1 MAILP
6 KHIIK
11 AVMSNDTSLGEHPAF
26 PPEDEEKFIIKV
38 LSSKYLDATD
48 GLPVNDVKQ
57 IQHELS
63 DLLSQCVKMEQGYK
77 EALEQL
83 AIKVAS
89 DIFSIPQDMINI
101 EASIV
106 ASIDT
111 STHRM
116 LPEKTDNFEF
126 DSLDDMRGLSDGVY
140 KRRMVDALVAGAANY
155 YATKMEN
162 YLQDLF
168 NINPELPSLY
178 KKINQY
184 NSALLYLLDL
194 NSDDAKTTIEGG
206 KVDVY
211 VGNGQ
216 SQIKIIA
223 EGIVFP
229 ALLEET
235 IKGVLELAVLH
246 GLPKDRQKAA
256 YIMKKADFKM
266 ADMWDLRLGLPL
278 WERIINICE
287 DDVEPNFLLME
298 LSMLDYDDFNEVL
311 GELFAQT
318 KKGKIIL
325 KDITT
330 SIIKK
335 QGEDDFHQYIDM
347 RNSQFPID
355 DDEFKPEELISD
367 MVIGVGEDDENLLV
381 DDDDEYFDCED
392 LLTDDEE

>member
-38 LSSKYLDATD
+38 LSSKYLDATE
-48 GLPVNDVKQ
+48 GLPVNDIQQ

-63 DLLSQCVKMEQGYK
+63 ALLSQCVKMESGCK

-83 AIKVAS
+83 AVKVAS
-89 DIFSIPQDMINI
+89 DIFSIPQDIINI
-101 EASIV
+101 ETNIV

-126 DSLDDMRGLSDGVY
+126 DSLEDMRGLSDGVY

-194 NSDDAKTTIEGG
+194 NSDDAKTKIEGG

-216 SQIKIIA
+216 SQIKIVA

-246 GLPKDRQKAA
+246 GLPKDRKKAA
-256 YIMKKADFKM
+256 YIMKKADFG
-266 ADMWDLRLGLPL
+266 AAEMWDLRLGLPL

-298 LSMLDYDDFNEVL
+298 LSSLEYDEFNEVL
-311 GELFAQT
+311 GEVFAHT
-318 KKGKIIL
+318 KKGKTIL
-325 KDITT
+325 KEITAN
-330 SIIKK
+330 IIKK

-347 RNSQFPID
+347 RNSEFQLD
-355 DDEFKPEELISD
+355 DDEFKPEEL
-367 MVIGVGEDDENLLV
+367 VDETINGI
-381 DDDDEYFDCED
+381 EG
-392 LLTDDEE
+392 DEELEYGEELLIDEDE

>member
-1 MAILP
+1 
-6 KHIIK
+6 
-11 AVMSNDTSLGEHPAF
+11 MSNDTSLGEHPAF

-38 LSSKYLDATD
+38 LSSKYLDATE
-48 GLPVNDVKQ
+48 GLPVNDIQQ

-63 DLLSQCVKMEQGYK
+63 ALLSQCVKMESGCK

-83 AIKVAS
+83 AVKVAS
-89 DIFSIPQDMINI
+89 DIFSIPQDIINI
-101 EASIV
+101 ETNIV

-126 DSLDDMRGLSDGVY
+126 DSLEDMRGLSDGVY

-216 SQIKIIA
+216 SQIKIVA

-246 GLPKDRQKAA
+246 GLPKDRKKAA
-256 YIMKKADFKM
+256 YIMKKADFG
-266 ADMWDLRLGLPL
+266 AAEMWDLRLGLPL

-298 LSMLDYDDFNEVL
+298 LSSLEYDEFNEVL
-311 GELFAQT
+311 GEVFAHT
-318 KKGKIIL
+318 KKGKTIL
-325 KDITT
+325 KEITAN
-330 SIIKK
+330 IIKK

-347 RNSQFPID
+347 RNSEFQLD
-355 DDEFKPEELISD
+355 DDEFKPEEL
-367 MVIGVGEDDENLLV
+367 VDETINGI
-381 DDDDEYFDCED
+381 EG
-392 LLTDDEE
+392 DEELEYGEELLIDEDE

>member
-38 LSSKYLDATD
+38 LSSKYLDATE
-48 GLPVNDVKQ
+48 GLPVNDIQQ

-63 DLLSQCVKMEQGYK
+63 ALLSQCVKMESGCK

-83 AIKVAS
+83 AVKVAS
-89 DIFSIPQDMINI
+89 DIFSIPQDIINI
-101 EASIV
+101 EANIV

-126 DSLDDMRGLSDGVY
+126 DSLEDMRGLSDGVY

-216 SQIKIIA
+216 SQIKIVA

-246 GLPKDRQKAA
+246 GLPKDRKKAA
-256 YIMKKADFKM
+256 YIMKKADFG
-266 ADMWDLRLGLPL
+266 AAEMWDLRLGLPL

-298 LSMLDYDDFNEVL
+298 LSSLEYDEFNEVL
-311 GELFAQT
+311 GEVFAHT
-318 KKGKIIL
+318 KKGKTIL
-325 KDITT
+325 KEITAN
-330 SIIKK
+330 IIKK

-347 RNSQFPID
+347 RNSEFQLD
-355 DDEFKPEELISD
+355 DDEFKPEEL
-367 MVIGVGEDDENLLV
+367 VDETINGI
-381 DDDDEYFDCED
+381 DG
-392 LLTDDEE
+392 DEELEYGEELLIDEEE

>member
-38 LSSKYLDATD
+38 LSSKYLDATE
-48 GLPVNDVKQ
+48 GLPVNDIQQ

-63 DLLSQCVKMEQGYK
+63 ALLSQCVKMESGCK

-83 AIKVAS
+83 AVKVAS
-89 DIFSIPQDMINI
+89 DIFSIPQDIINI
-101 EASIV
+101 ETNIV

-126 DSLDDMRGLSDGVY
+126 DSLEDMRGLSDGVY

-216 SQIKIIA
+216 SQIKIVA

-246 GLPKDRQKAA
+246 GLPKDRKKAA
-256 YIMKKADFKM
+256 YIMKKADFG
-266 ADMWDLRLGLPL
+266 AAEMWDLRLGLPL

-298 LSMLDYDDFNEVL
+298 LSSLKYDEFNEVL
-311 GELFAQT
+311 GEVFAHT
-318 KKGKIIL
+318 KKGKTIL
-325 KDITT
+325 KEITAN
-330 SIIKK
+330 IIKK

-347 RNSQFPID
+347 RNSEFQLD
-355 DDEFKPEELISD
+355 DDEFKPEELVDETING
-367 MVIGVGEDDENLLV
+367 IEGDDELEFGEELLI
-381 DDDDEYFDCED
+381 
-392 LLTDDEE
+392 DEEE

>member
-38 LSSKYLDATD
+38 LSSKYLDATE
-48 GLPVNDVKQ
+48 GLPVNDIQQ

-63 DLLSQCVKMEQGYK
+63 ALLSQCVKMESGCK

-83 AIKVAS
+83 AVKVAS
-89 DIFSIPQDMINI
+89 DIFSIPQDIINI
-101 EASIV
+101 ETNIV

-126 DSLDDMRGLSDGVY
+126 DSLEDMRGLSDGVY

-216 SQIKIIA
+216 SQIKIVA

-246 GLPKDRQKAA
+246 GLPKDRKKAA
-256 YIMKKADFKM
+256 YIMKKADFG
-266 ADMWDLRLGLPL
+266 AAEMWDLRLGLPL

-298 LSMLDYDDFNEVL
+298 LSSLEYDEFNEVL
-311 GELFAQT
+311 GEVFAHT
-318 KKGKIIL
+318 KKGKTIL
-325 KDITT
+325 KEITAN
-330 SIIKK
+330 IIKK

-347 RNSQFPID
+347 RNSEFQLD
-355 DDEFKPEELISD
+355 DDEFKPEELVDETING
-367 MVIGVGEDDENLLV
+367 IEGDDELEFGEELLI
-381 DDDDEYFDCED
+381 
-392 LLTDDEE
+392 DEEE

>member
-38 LSSKYLDATD
+38 LSSKYLDATE
-48 GLPVNDVKQ
+48 GLPVNDIQQ

-63 DLLSQCVKMEQGYK
+63 ALLSQCVKMESGCK

-83 AIKVAS
+83 AVKVAS
-89 DIFSIPQDMINI
+89 DIFSIPQDIINI
-101 EASIV
+101 EANIV

-126 DSLDDMRGLSDGVY
+126 DSLEDMRGLSDGVY

-216 SQIKIIA
+216 SQIKIVA

-246 GLPKDRQKAA
+246 GLPKDRKKAA
-256 YIMKKADFKM
+256 YIMKKADFG
-266 ADMWDLRLGLPL
+266 AAEMWDLRLGLPL

-298 LSMLDYDDFNEVL
+298 LSSLEYDEFNEVL
-311 GELFAQT
+311 GEVFAHT
-318 KKGKIIL
+318 KKGKTIL
-325 KDITT
+325 KEITAN
-330 SIIKK
+330 IIKK

-347 RNSQFPID
+347 RNSEFQLD
-355 DDEFKPEELISD
+355 DDEFKPEELVDETING
-367 MVIGVGEDDENLLV
+367 IEGDDELEFGEELLI
-381 DDDDEYFDCED
+381 
-392 LLTDDEE
+392 DEEE

>member
-48 GLPVNDVKQ
+48 GLPINDVQQ

-63 DLLSQCVKMEQGYK
+63 GLLSQCIKIEHGSK

-83 AIKVAS
+83 VVKVVS
-89 DIFSIPQDMINI
+89 DIFSIPQGIISLEANI
-101 EASIV
+101 VSN
-106 ASIDT
+106 IDV
-111 STHRM
+111 SSHRM

-126 DSLDDMRGLSDGVY
+126 DSLEDMRSLSDGVY

-216 SQIKIIA
+216 SQIKIVA

-246 GLPKDRQKAA
+246 GLPKDRKKAA
-256 YIMKKADFKM
+256 YIMKKADFG
-266 ADMWDLRLGLPL
+266 AAEMWDLRLGLPL
-278 WERIINICE
+278 WERIINICV

-298 LSMLDYDDFNEVL
+298 LSSLEYDEFNEVL
-311 GELFAQT
+311 GEVFAHT
-318 KKGKIIL
+318 KKGKTIL
-325 KDITT
+325 KEITAN
-330 SIIKK
+330 IIKK

-347 RNSQFPID
+347 RNSEFQLD
-355 DDEFKPEELISD
+355 DDEFKPEEL
-367 MVIGVGEDDENLLV
+367 VDETINGI
-381 DDDDEYFDCED
+381 DG
-392 LLTDDEE
+392 DEELEYGEELLIDEDE

>member
-63 DLLSQCVKMEQGYK
+63 NLLSQCVKMEQGYK

-101 EASIV
+101 EANIV

-116 LPEKTDNFEF
+116 LPEKTDKFEF
-126 DSLDDMRGLSDGVY
+126 DSLEDMRGLSDGVY

-246 GLPKDRQKAA
+246 GLPKDRQKAV

-325 KDITT
+325 KDITAN
-330 SIIKK
+330 IIKK

-355 DDEFKPEELISD
+355 DGEFNPEELVSD

-381 DDDDEYFDCED
+381 DDEYLDSED

>member
-38 LSSKYLDATD
+38 LSSKYLDATE
-48 GLPVNDVKQ
+48 GLPVNDIQQ

-63 DLLSQCVKMEQGYK
+63 ALLSQCVKMESGCK

-83 AIKVAS
+83 AVKVAS
-89 DIFSIPQDMINI
+89 DIFSIPQDIINI
-101 EASIV
+101 EANIV

-126 DSLDDMRGLSDGVY
+126 DSLEDMRGLSDGVY

-216 SQIKIIA
+216 SQIKIVA

-246 GLPKDRQKAA
+246 GLPKDRKKAA
-256 YIMKKADFKM
+256 YIMKKADFG
-266 ADMWDLRLGLPL
+266 AAEMWDLRLGLPL

-298 LSMLDYDDFNEVL
+298 LSSLEYDEFNEVL
-311 GELFAQT
+311 GEVFAHT
-318 KKGKIIL
+318 KKGKTIL
-325 KDITT
+325 KEITAN
-330 SIIKK
+330 IIKK

-347 RNSQFPID
+347 RNSEFQLD
-355 DDEFKPEELISD
+355 DDEFKPEELVDETING
-367 MVIGVGEDDENLLV
+367 IEGDDELEFGEELLI
-381 DDDDEYFDCED
+381 DE
-392 LLTDDEE
+392 DE

>member
-38 LSSKYLDATD
+38 LSSKYLDATE
-48 GLPVNDVKQ
+48 GLPVNDIQQ

-63 DLLSQCVKMEQGYK
+63 ALLSQCVKMESGCK

-83 AIKVAS
+83 AVKVAS
-89 DIFSIPQDMINI
+89 DIFSIPQDIINI
-101 EASIV
+101 EANIV

-126 DSLDDMRGLSDGVY
+126 DSLEDMRGLSDGVY

-216 SQIKIIA
+216 SQIKIVA

-246 GLPKDRQKAA
+246 GLPTDRKKAA
-256 YIMKKADFKM
+256 YIMKKADFG
-266 ADMWDLRLGLPL
+266 AAEMWDLRLGLPL

-298 LSMLDYDDFNEVL
+298 LSSLEYDEFNEVL
-311 GELFAQT
+311 GEVFAHT
-318 KKGKIIL
+318 KKGKTIL
-325 KDITT
+325 KEITAN
-330 SIIKK
+330 IIKK

-347 RNSQFPID
+347 RNSEFQLD
-355 DDEFKPEELISD
+355 DDEFKPEELVDETING
-367 MVIGVGEDDENLLV
+367 IEGDDELEFGEELLI
-381 DDDDEYFDCED
+381 
-392 LLTDDEE
+392 DEEE

>member
-38 LSSKYLDATD
+38 LSSKYLDATE
-48 GLPVNDVKQ
+48 GLPVNNIQQ

-63 DLLSQCVKMEQGYK
+63 ALLSQCVKMESGCK

-83 AIKVAS
+83 AVKVAS
-89 DIFSIPQDMINI
+89 DIFSIPQDIINI
-101 EASIV
+101 EANIV

-126 DSLDDMRGLSDGVY
+126 DSLEDMRGLSDGVY

-216 SQIKIIA
+216 SQVKIVA

-246 GLPKDRQKAA
+246 GLPKDRKKAA
-256 YIMKKADFKM
+256 YIMKKADFG
-266 ADMWDLRLGLPL
+266 AAEMWDLRLGLPL

-298 LSMLDYDDFNEVL
+298 LSSLEYDEFNEVL
-311 GELFAQT
+311 GEVFAHT
-318 KKGKIIL
+318 KKGKTIL
-325 KDITT
+325 KEITAN
-330 SIIKK
+330 IIRK

-347 RNSQFPID
+347 RNSEFQLD
-355 DDEFKPEELISD
+355 DDEFKPEELVDETING
-367 MVIGVGEDDENLLV
+367 IEGDDEL
-381 DDDDEYFDCED
+381 EYGEE
-392 LLTDDEE
+392 LLTDGEE

>member
-38 LSSKYLDATD
+38 LSSKYLDATE
-48 GLPVNDVKQ
+48 GLPVNDIQQ

-63 DLLSQCVKMEQGYK
+63 ALLSQCVKMESGCK

-83 AIKVAS
+83 AVKVAS
-89 DIFSIPQDMINI
+89 DIFSIPQDIINI
-101 EASIV
+101 ETNIV

-126 DSLDDMRGLSDGVY
+126 DSLEDMRGLSDGVY

-216 SQIKIIA
+216 SQIKIVA

-246 GLPKDRQKAA
+246 GLPKDRKKAA
-256 YIMKKADFKM
+256 YIMKKADFG
-266 ADMWDLRLGLPL
+266 AAEMWDLRLGLPL

-298 LSMLDYDDFNEVL
+298 LSSLEYDEFNEVL
-311 GELFAQT
+311 GEVFAHT
-318 KKGKIIL
+318 KKGKTIL
-325 KDITT
+325 KEITAN
-330 SIIKK
+330 IIKK

-347 RNSQFPID
+347 RNSEFQLD
-355 DDEFKPEELISD
+355 DDEFKPEEL
-367 MVIGVGEDDENLLV
+367 VDETINGI
-381 DDDDEYFDCED
+381 EG
-392 LLTDDEE
+392 DEELEYGEELLIDEDE

>member
-38 LSSKYLDATD
+38 LSSKYLDATE
-48 GLPVNDVKQ
+48 GLPVNDIQQ

-63 DLLSQCVKMEQGYK
+63 ALLSRCVKMESGCK

-83 AIKVAS
+83 AVKVAS
-89 DIFSIPQDMINI
+89 DIFSIPQDIINI
-101 EASIV
+101 EANIV

-126 DSLDDMRGLSDGVY
+126 DSLEDMRGLSDGVY

-216 SQIKIIA
+216 SQIKIVA

-246 GLPKDRQKAA
+246 GLPKDRKKAA
-256 YIMKKADFKM
+256 YIMKKADFG
-266 ADMWDLRLGLPL
+266 AAEMWDLRLGLPL

-298 LSMLDYDDFNEVL
+298 LSSLEYDEFNEVL
-311 GELFAQT
+311 GEVFAHT
-318 KKGKIIL
+318 KKGKTIL
-325 KDITT
+325 KEITAN
-330 SIIKK
+330 IIKK

-347 RNSQFPID
+347 RNSEFQLD
-355 DDEFKPEELISD
+355 DDEFKPEELVDETING
-367 MVIGVGEDDENLLV
+367 IEGDDELEFGEELLI
-381 DDDDEYFDCED
+381 
-392 LLTDDEE
+392 DEEE